1 MISGTVATVT
11 LASGRP
17 MRVFALSDIHV
28 DYAENM
34 QWIRDLSRFDFQDAA
49 LILAGDVTHD
59 LGRLEEALTLL
70 EARFRHLFFV
80 PGNHE
85 LWVMKG
91 ERGNSLDKFRSILEL
106 CALLGVHCEP
116 MKIGAPKPLWI
127 VPLFSWYA
135 TPEEGSGSLY
145 LPKRGGDQGMKVWS
159 DTYFVKWPQGPAWP
173 GPANHFLAL
182 NHERVARTYDAPVL
196 SFSHFI
202 SRQDLLF
209 PHGTDVEAIIRRAQE
224 EAPAL
229 AESEDGDG
237 FNFSR
242 VAGTRALETQIRAL
256 GSKVHVHGHQ
266 HRNRFRR
273 VDGILYVSHC
283 LGYKHERQR
292 GMLDHVEAGPLL
304 IWDEHA
310 PWQDPLKQAY

>member
-1 MISGTVATVT
+1 
-11 LASGRP
+11 

-34 QWIRDLSRFDFQDAA
+34 QWIRDLSRSDYQDAT
-49 LILAGDVTHD
+49 LLLAGDATHD
-59 LGRLEEALTLL
+59 LARLEEGLRLL
-70 EARFRHLFFV
+70 QERFAHVFFV

-91 ERGNSLDKFRSILEL
+91 ERGHSLDKFHTILDL
-106 CALLGVHCEP
+106 CARLGVRCEP
-116 MKIGAPKPLWI
+116 TKLGTLYPVWI
-127 VPLFSWYA
+127 VPLFSWYV
-135 TPEEGSGSLY
+135 TPEEGSGTLY

-159 DTYFVKWPQGPAWP
+159 DTYFVKWPKEPGWP
-173 GPANHFLAL
+173 GPAQHFLGL
-182 NHERVARTYDAPVL
+182 NHERIARVYDAPVI

-209 PHGTDVEAIIRRAQE
+209 PHDTDVEEIIRRAQE
-224 EAPAL
+224 HATSSAD
-229 AESEDGDG
+229 SEDGEG

-242 VAGTRALETQIRAL
+242 VAGTRALETQIRTL

-266 HRNRFRR
+266 HRNRLRM
-273 VDGILYVSHC
+273 VDGILYASHC

-292 GMLDHVEAGPLL
+292 GILDQIERGPLL
-304 IWDEHA
+304 LWKDGA
-310 PWQDPLKQAY
+310 PMQPSPSEAY

>member
-11 LASGRP
+11 LGSGSH

-34 QWIRDLSRFDFQDAA
+34 QWIRDLSRFDYQDAA

-70 EARFRHLFFV
+70 EARFHHVFFV

-91 ERGNSLDKFRSILEL
+91 ERGSSLDKFRGILEL
-106 CALLGVHCEP
+106 CARLGVQCGP
-116 MKIGAPKPLWI
+116 FKIGAPKPVWI
-127 VPLFSWYA
+127 VPLFSWYV
-135 TPEEGSGSLY
+135 TPDEGSNSLY

-159 DTYFVKWPQGPAWP
+159 DTYFVKWPQEP
-173 GPANHFLAL
+173 GWTGASNYFLGL
-182 NHERVARTYDAPVL
+182 NHERVARSYDAPVI

-209 PHGTDVEAIIRRAQE
+209 PLGTDVEAIIRQAHE
-224 EAPAL
+224 HGPAL
-229 AESEDGDG
+229 AQSEDGDG

-242 VAGTRALETQIRAL
+242 VAGSRALETQIRAL
-256 GSKVHVHGHQ
+256 GAKVHVHGHQ
-266 HRNRFRR
+266 HRNRFRH

-292 GMLDHVEAGPLL
+292 GILDHIESGPLL
-304 IWDEHA
+304 IWDEQA
-310 PWQDPLKQAY
+310 PWQADPLQAY